1 MGSSK
6 TAILALKITGDA
18 SDGARA
24 LDQAEGRLDG
34 FGRKLGALGAIGVG
48 AAVAGIVG
56 IGKAAFD
63 AAHRL
68 LSAGGGID
76 AVFGDWALDI
86 EQSADA
92 AATAVGLSKSSY
104 EELAAVIGS
113 QLKGAGLPIDEVTN
127 KTQGLVEMGADLA
140 ATFGGTTED
149 AVSALSSALKG
160 ETDPIERYGIS
171 LKQSDIQARL
181 AAQGQDK
188 LTGTAL
194 KTATAQAAL
203 ALVTEQSAQAHGQ
216 FAAQGD
222 TAATKAQVLSA
233 WWENMKAKIGEG
245 LLPIFVSLVDF
256 FSTKVSPA
264 LEKLTADGGP
274 LATAL
279 EKVGG
284 FVTGSLIPAL
294 TGLYNEL
301 APKVMPIIQTVGRI
315 LNDNLVPAFRAVWA
329 IVQNY
334 VFPILGSVLRPALD
348 GLKSAWGSLEGAP
361 ERTPPNLQKIY
372 QNVQPL
378 LAFLRDKVAPLVGGA
393 LKLAFEGAGKVIG
406 FVIDKIS
413 WVIEKGSQVAGIVG
427 KLGNLFGG
435 GGGGGG
441 ARRGAGLLGAARGA
455 APGLFGATDGLGS
468 GGGMIPGGGQLVVP
482 MGDTYTITVTGALD
496 PDAVAAQ
503 IEDMLTRRLRATGRR
518 QAVGAGAFG

>member
-63 AAHRL
+63 AASR
-68 LSAGGGID
+68 AEQAVGGID

-86 EQSADA
+86 EQSSER

-104 EELAAVIGS
+104 QELAAVIGS
-113 QLKGAGLPIDEVTN
+113 QLKGAGMPIDEVTN
-127 KTQGLVEMGADLA
+127 KTQGLVATGADLA
-140 ATFGGTTED
+140 ATFGGSTED
-149 AVSALSSALKG
+149 AVAALSSALKG
-160 ETDPIERYGIS
+160 ETDPIERYGVS
-171 LKQSDIQARL
+171 LKQSDIAARL
-181 AAQGQDK
+181 AADGNSK
-188 LTGTAL
+188 LEGAAL

-203 ALVTEQSAQAHGQ
+203 ALITDQTAQAHGQ
-216 FAAQGD
+216 FAAQGA

-245 LLPIFVSLVDF
+245 LLPIFVSLVNF
-256 FSTKVSPA
+256 FSEKVSPA

-279 EKVGG
+279 ERVGG
-284 FVTGSLIPAL
+284 FVTGSLIPAM

-301 APKVMPIIQTVGRI
+301 APKVMPIIQTVGRV

-348 GLKSAWGSLEGAP
+348 GLRSAWGTLEGALD
-361 ERTPPNLQKIY
+361 RNRDKFQAIY
-372 QNVQPL
+372 ENVQPL

-441 ARRGAGLLGAARGA
+441 GATRGALLGAARGV
-455 APGLFGATDGLGS
+455 GGRLFGATSSLGS
-468 GGGMIPGGGQLVVP
+468 GGMVPGGGQLVVP
-482 MGDTYTITVTGALD
+482 MGDTYTITVHGALD

-503 IEDMLTRRLRATGRR
+503 IEDLLTRRLRATGRL